1 MIKVPFVDLTRQFQL
16 METDLTEI
24 FKEVGRSGS
33 YVSGEPVIQFE
44 KEVAKFCGTKY
55 ALGVA
60 NATDG
65 LSLAMKGL
73 GIGPGD
79 EVITP
84 TNSFIAS
91 AGAIVAVGAT
101 PVLIDTCHC
110 FNLDP
115 DKLEKLINSKTKA
128 VMPVHLTGRPAEMD
142 KITKICSD
150 YNIDIIED
158 AAQAIGAKYKGHR
171 VGSLGTIGCFSLH
184 PLKNLA
190 VYGDGGFLTTNST
203 QLYERIKLLRNHGLS
218 DRNTCEEWGVNSRLD
233 TLQAAIALYKLPK
246 LEELNLKFREIAK
259 TYWEGLNNIV
269 EAPTDKRGEYGVYHN
284 YVIQVDEKDRD
295 KLMEYLLFEHGVQT
309 AIHYPK
315 LIHTQPA
322 AKNLGYRKSGD
333 FPNAERLVKRMI
345 SLPIYP
351 ELSNTKIRLVINGIN
366 SYFNLK

>member
-1 MIKVPFVDLTRQFQL
+1 MINPLIKVPFVDLARQFRL

-33 YVSGEPVIQFE
+33 YVSGDPVIQFE

-115 DKLEKLINSKTKA
+115 DKLEKLIN
-128 VMPVHLTGRPAEMD
+128 
-142 KITKICSD
+142 
-150 YNIDIIED
+150 
-158 AAQAIGAKYKGHR
+158 
-171 VGSLGTIGCFSLH
+171 
-184 PLKNLA
+184 
-190 VYGDGGFLTTNST
+190 
-203 QLYERIKLLRNHGLS
+203 
-218 DRNTCEEWGVNSRLD
+218 
-233 TLQAAIALYKLPK
+233 
-246 LEELNLKFREIAK
+246 
-259 TYWEGLNNIV
+259 
-269 EAPTDKRGEYGVYHN
+269 
-284 YVIQVDEKDRD
+284 
-295 KLMEYLLFEHGVQT
+295 
-309 AIHYPK
+309 
-315 LIHTQPA
+315 
-322 AKNLGYRKSGD
+322 
-333 FPNAERLVKRMI
+333 
-345 SLPIYP
+345 
-351 ELSNTKIRLVINGIN
+351 
-366 SYFNLK
+366 